1 MIFRYFIRQNLKLQL
16 CSTRN
21 YVPDYNKRKTGW
33 ILRKANGFL
42 ARNPNFFL
50 HFTFNG
56 FMAVLVGFYFYTK
69 YQEKQIRKTM
79 TEEEYIMYREKK
91 KALKEQRLK
100 YGTDLYIPFITK
112 KVENERIDEIYYK
125 S

>member
-1 MIFRYFIRQNLKLQL
+1 
-16 CSTRN
+16 
-21 YVPDYNKRKTGW
+21 
-33 ILRKANGFL
+33 
-42 ARNPNFFL
+42 
-50 HFTFNG
+50 
-56 FMAVLVGFYFYTK
+56 MAVLVGFYFYTK

-100 YGTDLYIPFITK
+100 YGTDLYIPFLTK